1 MPPLCTRSPP
11 PLTLSP
17 PACSYAMGGLPE
29 GSGNRRDGS
38 RRTALTAGQSSLS
51 LCVQEDDPTVVDEYQ
66 PDGISYEPFDLGVP
80 IMIPNQADNTYN
92 ILELKF
98 DFGPVL
104 EPMTVSSKTVVIL

>member
-1 MPPLCTRSPP
+1 MKGWQSPHG
-11 PLTLSP
+11 T
-17 PACSYAMGGLPE
+17 
-29 GSGNRRDGS
+29 DS
-38 RRTALTAGQSSLS
+38 RTIFS
-51 LCVQEDDPTVVDEYQ
+51 LCVQEDDLTVVDEYQ

-104 EPMTVSSKTVVIL
+104 EPMTVSNETVVVL